1 MRKITL
7 FILALII
14 GVGGVVARNVTI
26 TTTTLWEGTDDG
38 SNIFVDKNE
47 LVAGATITLT
57 FNWLTGDGAQF
68 SCFYWDSG
76 DWQELYNWKWVDNGK
91 TYSFSLTQDQ
101 IDAIPSQLGF
111 KTNVIDKMTFAKI
124 TQTVTSIEDETN
136 ITTIWSGSHD
146 LASWSGLQLTSSSCR
161 DILKNAKKGDILKIT
176 YTSDEA
182 GQINVCYSNWSTI
195 EDGHFSVSSIA
206 EPTVIEFEIVTATIL
221 ESIQSKGIVLNGTN
235 ALLTNVELLKY
246 ASSYDCVPATIGSDG
261 IATFSSKKDLD
272 FTGTGVIPYYV
283 SAVTTGSVT
292 LTPTTN
298 ATTWNYCGYILQ
310 GPEGTYDVPVTES
323 ASYPAATYLKGQ
335 VGEGTV
341 KASESGD
348 TKFRYIFAKNS
359 SGDTGFYKLTA
370 DHTLAA
376 HKAYL
381 ETDVDITPAAGTKAV
396 SLVFSD
402 VVTGITTVQP
412 ATDEDAIYTLSG
424 VRVAK
429 PNRGLYMIGGRKVL
443 VK

>member
-14 GVGGVVARNVTI
+14 GVGGVKAKDVY

-38 SNIFVDKNE
+38 SDIYVDKAK

-68 SCFYWDSG
+68 SCFYWDGSA
-76 DWQELYNWKWVDNGK
+76 WQNIYNWKWVDNGK
-91 TYSFSLTQDQ
+91 TFSFSLTQDQ

-111 KTNVIDKMTFAKI
+111 KTNVIDKMTLAKI
-124 TQTVTSIEDETN
+124 AQTVTNTETETGT
-136 ITTIWSGSHD
+136 TTIWSGSHD
-146 LASWSGLQLTSSSCR
+146 LDSWSGLQLTGSSYR
-161 DILKNAKKGDILKIT
+161 EILQNAKKGDVLKIT

-182 GQINVCYSNWSTI
+182 GQINVCFNDYSTI
-195 EDGHFSVSSIA
+195 KDGHFSVSSIA

-221 ESIQSKGIVLNGTN
+221 ESIQNKGIVLNGTN
-235 ALLTNVELLKY
+235 ALLTTVELLTY

-261 IATFSSKKDLD
+261 IATFSSSKKLD
-272 FTGTGVIPYYV
+272 FTATGVTPYYI

-292 LTPTTN
+292 LTAATN
-298 ATTWNYCGYILQ
+298 ATTWGWCGYILQ

-323 ASYPAATYLKGQ
+323 ATYPAATYLKGQ
-335 VGEGTV
+335 VGSGTV
-341 KASESGD
+341 AASTGG
-348 TKFRYIFAKNS
+348 KYHYIFAKDEGGNI
-359 SGDTGFYKLTA
+359 GFYKLTA
-370 DHTLAA
+370 DHTLGA

-381 ETDVDITPAAGTKAV
+381 ETDFDITPAAGTKAV
-396 SLVFSD
+396 SLVFLD
-402 VVTGITTVQP
+402 ETTGVSSVQP
-412 ATDEDAIYTLSG
+412 TTGDDAIYTLSG

-429 PNRGLYMIGGRKVL
+429 PTRGLYIIRGHKVF